1 MEEAYTQENNT
12 SASVFEHMD
21 NPLDDEDF
29 LDIFSTDY
37 ERLDIFTVEKFLKG
51 DYDVRTDSQEKWFTY
66 GVELVTE
73 EYDNNIPYELRPIV
87 EDSIQDSYETTF
99 FDEEQEMIKR
109 TEVEEEPL
117 VAKEQSLET
126 EEVELKQPETKRTDE
141 LIDQILRSLLQ

>member
-51 DYDVRTDSQEKWFTY
+51 DYDVRTDSQEKWFMY